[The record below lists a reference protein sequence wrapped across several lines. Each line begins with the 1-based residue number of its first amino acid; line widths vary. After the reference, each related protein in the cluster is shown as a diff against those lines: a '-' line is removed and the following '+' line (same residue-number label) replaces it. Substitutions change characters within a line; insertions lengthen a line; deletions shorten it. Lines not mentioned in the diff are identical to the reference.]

1 MVKKRVMQNSI
12 INSREVTEHR
22 INRTINLQSSL
33 IMMITNSRRNKSEMN
48 RTMCSLW
55 NPLKKKKMM
64 NMMKKMKEKKIMTMR
79 MRMKMKTMI
88 KITSHLNLNKQP
100 QEPMQIA
107 IKASKVSQ
115 TKVKKVN
122 CMKMRNHQINKIMQ
136 MTKSISFKKSN
147 PIWPVRR
154 KETKK

>member
-48 RTMCSLW
+48 RMMCSLC

-79 MRMKMKTMI
+79 MRMKTMI

-147 PIWPVRR
+147 PI
-154 KETKK
+154 

>member
-1 MVKKRVMQNSI
+1 
-12 INSREVTEHR
+12 
-22 INRTINLQSSL
+22 
-33 IMMITNSRRNKSEMN
+33 MITNSRRNKSEMN
-48 RTMCSLW
+48 RMMCSLW
-55 NPLKKKKMM
+55 NPLKKKKKKMM

-147 PIWPVRR
+147 PI
-154 KETKK
+154 